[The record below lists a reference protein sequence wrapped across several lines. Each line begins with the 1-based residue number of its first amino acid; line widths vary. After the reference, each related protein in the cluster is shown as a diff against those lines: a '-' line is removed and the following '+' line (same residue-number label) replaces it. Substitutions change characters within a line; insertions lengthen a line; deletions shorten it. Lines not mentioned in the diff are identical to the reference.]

1 MDYRI
6 VKTSP
11 RLSQVALALVAGYL
25 LLVDSCIWALRPADP
40 EIGRPS
46 ACYTLLELAL
56 GLKEPSLLRYVEF
69 LAAWVLLLG
78 MPVLWVRSKAKARRA
93 ALARKAA
100 RPGIGP

>member
-25 LLVDSCIWALRPADP
+25 LLADSCMWALRPADP
-40 EIGRPS
+40 ETGRPS
-46 ACYTLLELAL
+46 ACYTFLELAL

-69 LAAWVLLLG
+69 LAACVMLLG
-78 MPVLWVRSKAKARRA
+78 TPVLWVRSKARARMA